1 MQSVDLHSK
10 DKENLSTFASLGI
23 LFCFI
28 FGFLITHEVSLQ
40 DSLQLCA
47 ILALDLVTGAVIWIL
62 LSRKN
67 EYSVFELLGVGV
79 ALGTSLNA
87 IGQLV
92 FRETILASLFNYL
105 FLVFVVLL
113 FVQTRRKKEVVVQL
127 SPTRSSTVLAVCTT
141 ALILLCGDR
150 YYLWAGVLI
159 LAVALFVLTKF
170 EQNLA
175 SNKSRSLFVLFS
187 LGSVALALLSTSIL
201 ESFLFGPRSTTSYI
215 SGWDG
220 VYFEASSRSVMNF
233 GPLDNIFTSNIK
245 FAYYWF
251 SEAWSG
257 AFTRRA
263 NVEAWVLTTQMGFV
277 VSALLVAVFIY
288 LILEEFLENF
298 NFLYLSCALVA
309 TTTIIG
315 SPSFLINQGSLSY
328 SVAAVWLLLF
338 FYLLVKYI
346 NLQNRSLQGVLVFSL
361 LLIVMTKTAVA
372 APIFAAMSLCFPLLV
387 YLKKKKL
394 INIQFITTIVCSS
407 ALSLLLY
414 FIFIKA
420 TSENKGSYSDFKIDS
435 VDFLFGIGTKIILLD
450 ILILII
456 FKFGY
461 LLYLSR
467 TLRSNYFLQFST
479 LIALVS
485 LLMSLFIRFYL
496 SSANTFV
503 ATAFLLVT
511 SLSIPIVI
519 QKEFELA
526 PLNQSL
532 KSRVVLGAAV
542 LGVCSGLVA
551 TFILQY
557 LNYLFY
563 LNPILFL
570 LATTTP
576 IIFLTIFTVLT
587 CKHFKL
593 LKSQLLMITM
603 IVLASSMAGSYVAQS
618 FRSAQQ
624 EFLYSKR
631 LWDLPLEDVT
641 AELGRVKEATNYMKS
656 EMNLEDVLASNSV
669 TDKGLLAALTGIR
682 NYGSSYYPNLWGG
695 EEHRYIEQDVFAK
708 DPSEETYVAL
718 RNGCVTW
725 FYYDKGQVG
734 LRGEVKSF
742 EPYASTKYEDDYGA
756 VLKLSESYPLP
767 DECFK

>member
-1 MQSVDLHSK
+1 MQSVDLHMK
-10 DKENLSTFASLGI
+10 DKEYLPTFAALGI

-28 FGFLITHEVSLQ
+28 FSFLITHEVSLQ

-47 ILALDLVTGAVIWIL
+47 ILALDLITGAVIWIL

-67 EYSVFELLGVGV
+67 EYSVFELLGVGA

-87 IGQLV
+87 IGQLF
-92 FRETILASLFNYL
+92 FRETILGSLFNYL
-105 FLVFVVLL
+105 FLVLIVLL
-113 FVQTRRKKEVVVQL
+113 FVQTHRKKQVVVQL
-127 SPTRSSTVLAVCTT
+127 SSTRSSTVLAVCTT

-150 YYLWAGVLI
+150 YYLWVGVLI
-159 LAVALFVLTKF
+159 LALAIYVLTKF
-170 EQNLA
+170 EQNPA

-220 VYFEASSRSVMNF
+220 VYYEASSRSVINF

-328 SVAAVWLLLF
+328 SVAVVWLLLF

-346 NLQNRSLQGVLVFSL
+346 NFQNRSLQGVLVFSL
-361 LLIVMTKTAVA
+361 LLIVMTKTTVA

-450 ILILII
+450 ILILAI

-461 LLYLSR
+461 LIFLFG
-467 TLRSNYFLQFST
+467 TLRSNYFLQFLT
-479 LIALVS
+479 LIASVS
-485 LLMSLFIRFYL
+485 LLMSLVIRFQF

-511 SLSIPIVI
+511 SLSVPIVI
-519 QKEFELA
+519 QKVFELG
-526 PLNQSL
+526 PMSQSL
-532 KSRVVLGAAV
+532 RSPIVLGAAV

-557 LNYLFY
+557 FNYLFY
-563 LNPILFL
+563 LKPILLIF
-570 LATTTP
+570 ATTTP
-576 IIFLTIFTVLT
+576 IIFLAIFIVTT
-587 CKHFKL
+587 CKHSKFH
-593 LKSQLLMITM
+593 KSQLLMITM

-631 LWDLPLEDVT
+631 NWNLPSEDVAT
-641 AELGRVKEATNYMKS
+641 ELHRINRATVYINS
-656 EMNLEDVLASNSV
+656 ELRMEDVLASNSV
-669 TDKGLLAALTGIR
+669 TDKGLLAALTGVR
-682 NYGSSYYPNLWGG
+682 NYASSYHDNLWGG

-708 DPSEETYVAL
+708 DPSEKSYVAL

-725 FYYDKGQVG
+725 FYYDKDASLGKA
-734 LRGEVKSF
+734 KSF
-742 EPYASTKYEDDYGA
+742 EPYATTKFEDEYGA

>member
-10 DKENLSTFASLGI
+10 DKENLSTFASLSI

-113 FVQTRRKKEVVVQL
+113 FVQTRRIKEVVVQL

-220 VYFEASSRSVMNF
+220 VYYEASSRSVMNF

-328 SVAAVWLLLF
+328 SVATVWLLLF

-346 NLQNRSLQGVLVFSL
+346 NFQNRSLQGVLVFSL
-361 LLIVMTKTAVA
+361 LLIVMTKTTVA

-450 ILILII
+450 ILILAI

-461 LLYLSR
+461 LIFLFG
-467 TLRSNYFLQFST
+467 TLRSNYFLQFLT
-479 LIALVS
+479 LIASVS
-485 LLMSLFIRFYL
+485 LLMSLVIRFQF

-511 SLSIPIVI
+511 SLSVPLAI
-519 QKEFELA
+519 QKEFELG

-532 KSRVVLGAAV
+532 RSPIVLGAGV

-557 LNYLFY
+557 FNYLFY
-563 LNPILFL
+563 LKPILL
-570 LATTTP
+570 LFATTTP
-576 IIFLTIFTVLT
+576 IIFLTIFTVAM
-587 CKHFKL
+587 CKHAKL
-593 LKSQLLMITM
+593 HKRQLLMITM

-631 LWDLPLEDVT
+631 NWNLPSEDVAT
-641 AELGRVKEATNYMKS
+641 ELNRINRATIFINS
-656 EMNLEDVLASNSV
+656 ELRMDDVLASNSV
-669 TDKGLLAALTGIR
+669 TDKGLLAALTGVR
-682 NYGSSYYPNLWGG
+682 NYASSYHDNLWGG

-708 DPSEETYVAL
+708 DPSEKSYVAL
-718 RNGCVTW
+718 RKGCVTW
-725 FYYDKGQVG
+725 FYYDKDESPGK
-734 LRGEVKSF
+734 VKSF
-742 EPYASTKYEDDYGA
+742 EPYATTKFEDEYGA
-756 VLKLSESYPLP
+756 VLKLSASYPLP